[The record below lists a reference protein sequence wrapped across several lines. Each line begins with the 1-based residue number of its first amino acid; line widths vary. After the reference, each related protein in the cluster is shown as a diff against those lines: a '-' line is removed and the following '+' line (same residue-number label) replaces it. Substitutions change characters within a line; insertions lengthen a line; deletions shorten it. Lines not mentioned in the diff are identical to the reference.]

1 MEKIK
6 ISLGLLFVV
15 VGSSIA
21 GYHFIEGM
29 TLLEAVYMTVITIAT
44 VGFQEVHPLSDSG
57 RIFTIF
63 VIILGVSVWAYAI
76 GNFLGI
82 MIEGE
87 LKKTFGRKKLENKIS
102 KLKDHYIICGFGRI
116 GGLICEELHRYKKQF
131 VVIDVSPDSIER
143 LETLNYLFIPANA
156 TEDETLSKA
165 GIAHA
170 KAFVAAVRSDADNV
184 FITLTA
190 RGLNP
195 DIFILA
201 RASDESTEIKLKRAG
216 ANRVVSPYMIGGK
229 RMAQVLIRPTV
240 VDFIDI
246 AIMDSNIGLVMEELK
261 IEKDSLL
268 DGKTIVESNLRRDF
282 GLIIV
287 LIKKHDGRM
296 IFNPAPSEKLECLD
310 VIVFIGKKEDLQRLN
325 NSL

>member
-1 MEKIK
+1 MLIAVM
-6 ISLGLLFVV
+6 IL
-15 VGSSIA
+15 SIT
-21 GYHFIEGM
+21 GYYFIEGM
-29 TLLEAVYMTVITIAT
+29 TLLESVYMTVITIAT
-44 VGFQEVHPLSDSG
+44 VGFQEVKPLSNTG

-76 GNFLGI
+76 GNSLRV
-82 MIEGE
+82 MVEGE
-87 LKKTFGRKKLENKIS
+87 FKRTFGRKKVENKILR
-102 KLKDHYIICGFGRI
+102 LKDHYIICGFGRI
-116 GGLICEELHRYKKQF
+116 GALICEELQSYNKEF
-131 VVIDVSPDSIER
+131 VVIDNTAEAIIQMEA
-143 LETLNYLFIPANA
+143 LKYLYLPADA
-156 TEDETLSKA
+156 TEDETLNKA
-165 GIAHA
+165 GIANA

-184 FITLTA
+184 FITLSA

-201 RASDESTEIKLKRAG
+201 RASDESAEIKLTRAG
-216 ANRVVSPYMIGGK
+216 ANRVVSPYLIGGK

-261 IEKDSLL
+261 IEQGTAL
-268 DGKTIVESNLRRDF
+268 DGKNIIDSNLRRDY

-296 IFNPAPSEKLECLD
+296 IFNPIPTELLEYND